1 MKFSSNN
8 KAILGL
14 LSVLLAFPA
23 TTTTV
28 DAISELGITGEKRA
42 KEVEVATR
50 VLVDCDDE
58 DFLVTEFV
66 VTEAGGSN
74 TTEESFEG
82 CYEVADTLDD
92 DLELFVQNRW
102 ESDGRWGHV
111 LRLGQQRWI

>member
-1 MKFSSNN
+1 M
-8 KAILGL
+8 
-14 LSVLLAFPA
+14 
-23 TTTTV
+23 
-28 DAISELGITGEKRA
+28 
-42 KEVEVATR
+42 ATR

-92 DLELFVQNRW
+92 DLELSLFKIDGNLTAAGGTFYASDNNGGYEEVWHDVSTAVVAIVVQYVKVAIMEGNKA
-102 ESDGRWGHV
+102 
-111 LRLGQQRWI
+111 LGILHY